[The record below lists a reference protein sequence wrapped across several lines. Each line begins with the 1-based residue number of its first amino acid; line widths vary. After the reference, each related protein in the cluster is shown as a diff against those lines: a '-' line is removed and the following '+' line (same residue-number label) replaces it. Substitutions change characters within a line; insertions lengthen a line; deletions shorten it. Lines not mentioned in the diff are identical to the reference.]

1 MNDELEKEKDVEEV
15 ESEAAESEKDE
26 ISEDMVTGDEDAD
39 AEAENIEAEVDTNEE
54 EASQIEEAVY
64 NAETSPNWNGDFG
77 DIKLEG
83 ELGEEFEEE
92 ADSTPDEDAEEIT
105 AQGEA
110 FIAFAEGLDV
120 DDEIIA
126 TGADEDE
133 AKEAIGATKDNEWE
147 STRLDETPL
156 TDALLEE
163 KEFISR
169 PEDGDNTDIAIE
181 SIEDEKGNE
190 DYEASNY
197 DEYGDEEAV
206 EDSESGAYCGTEG
219 EASGENAWVNFLR

>member
-1 MNDELEKEKDVEEV
+1 MNDELEKEKDIEEV
-15 ESEAAESEKDE
+15 EASEDEKDE
-26 ISEDMVTGDEDAD
+26 IAEDMVTGNDDAD
-39 AEAENIEAEVDTNEE
+39 AEAENIEAEVETNEE
-54 EASQIEEAVY
+54 EANQIEEEVY

-83 ELGEEFEEE
+83 ELGEEFKEE
-92 ADSTPDEDAEEIT
+92 ADSTTEDDADEIS

-133 AKEAIGATKDNEWE
+133 AKKEIGATKDNEWE
-147 STRLDETPL
+147 STRLDKTPL
-156 TDALLEE
+156 TDALLDE

-181 SIEDEKGNE
+181 SVDDKDKEDL
-190 DYEASNY
+190 EASNY
-197 DEYGDEEAV
+197 DEYGEEEAV
-206 EDSESGAYCGTEG
+206 EDSESGSSCSPTGEEGTG
-219 EASGENAWVNFLR
+219 ESAWVNFLR

>member
-1 MNDELEKEKDVEEV
+1 MNDELEKEKDLKEV
-15 ESEAAESEKDE
+15 ENEAAEDVKDE
-26 ISEDMVTGDEDAD
+26 IAEDMVTAEENADE
-39 AEAENIEAEVDTNEE
+39 EAENIEAEVETNTE
-54 EASQIEEAVY
+54 EAGKIEDAVY
-64 NAETSPNWNGDFG
+64 DAETSPNWNGDFG

-83 ELGEEFEEE
+83 ELKEEFEEASE
-92 ADSTPDEDAEEIT
+92 DTPLDDAEEIE

-126 TGADEDE
+126 TGADEEE
-133 AKEAIGATKDNEWE
+133 AKEAVGATKDDEWE

-169 PEDGDNTDIAIE
+169 PADGDNTDIAVE
-181 SIEDEKGNE
+181 SVEDKDDNMEF
-190 DYEASNY
+190 EASNY
-197 DEYGDEEAV
+197 EEYGDEDAV
-206 EDSESGAYCGTEG
+206 EDSESGANCGTEEG
-219 EASGENAWVNFLR
+219 AGENAWANFLR